1 MDESIDSET
10 IADLIEEIT
19 NQPFGMPVRAMERL
33 LAFGD
38 GAVQE
43 IRDALERWQ
52 DDDSRD
58 IVWLIILLGEL
69 RSPASIPTLIQQVKR
84 PHFDF
89 LATAAAEALVKIG
102 KPALPEVLRIAVD
115 ADVEVRMHAYA
126 ILGWMNDDAS
136 HSALTTALARDTD
149 VADVIAQAL
158 SEQGRAASLPVIYEA
173 YEVCEPRLRFALEDA
188 MQELH
193 QSWHLPFQWQR
204 NWRLRYRSIPLWGGF
219 EPTWLLV
226 LIIRR
231 RHRAEIPDVEAQPL
245 RTFEEIINAPWQSNQ
260 SDEACENCGAP
271 IEYPTGI
278 PVCPE
283 SAAGAVLHQTRILQK
298 YREDG
303 LDDLFDVLDDVEDQL
318 WYIEQAPEPKSA
330 KERQRRQDDRD
341 DRGIERQTCVYLIEQ
356 GVEDIGMG
364 KSFLLAEAA
373 RLADRYGDPRGFF
386 RPAAPSP
393 EHKVKTGR
401 NDPCPCGSGK
411 KYKRCCISKAV
422 Q

>member
-1 MDESIDSET
+1 MISQT
-10 IADLIEEIT
+10 IAGLIEEIT

-33 LAFGD
+33 LALGD
-38 GAVQE
+38 GAAQE
-43 IRDALERWQ
+43 IRNALERWQ
-52 DDDSRD
+52 DDDSRE
-58 IVWLIILLGEL
+58 IVWLIVLLGEL
-69 RSPASIPTLIQQVKR
+69 RSTASIPPLIQRVKR
-84 PHFDF
+84 AHFDF

-102 KPALPEVLRIAVD
+102 KPALPEVLSIAVD
-115 ADVEVRMHAYA
+115 AEAEVRMHAYA
-126 ILGWMNDDAS
+126 ILGWMNDDES
-136 HSALTTALARDTD
+136 HRALTTALARDEEL
-149 VADVIAQAL
+149 ADVIAQAL
-158 SEQGRAASLPVIYEA
+158 SEQGRAAALPVIYQA
-173 YEVCEPRLRFALEDA
+173 YKVCEPLLRFALEDA

-204 NWRLRYRSIPLWGGF
+204 NWRLRYRAIPLWDGF

-260 SDEACENCGAP
+260 SDETCENCGAP

-283 SAAGAVLHQTRILQK
+283 SAVGAVLHQTRILQK
-298 YREDG
+298 YRDDG
-303 LDDLFDVLDDVEDQL
+303 LDDLFDLLNDVEDQL
-318 WYIEQAPEPKSA
+318 WSIEESPEPKGA
-330 KERQRRQDDRD
+330 KERERRQDTHD
-341 DRGIERQTCVYLIEQ
+341 DLAIERQTCVYLIEQ

-386 RPAAPSP
+386 RPAGQSP